1 MPRQILPIFVTA
13 GVVDDLKKRLR
24 AAAVGTD
31 QTVQSCAPLNDATRA
46 SWGQFYAA
54 VLDFTGEPT
63 AFWTANAANERAYA
77 YEDELVSWQGKLKG
91 GGCALT
97 VPDYDPSKNKAQDAT
112 LQLFEYLAIIAAAVG
127 GAYVVSRVIEVLP
140 KPTQTIEVKKSEG
153 DGGGKAREALS
164 RGARTRP
171 PQVYSVGYED
181 RRGRFH
187 VVRVRA
193 GSKARAILAARKKGH
208 DIGSVRFTSLVKG
221 A

>member
-1 MPRQILPIFVTA
+1 M
-13 GVVDDLKKRLR
+13 
-24 AAAVGTD
+24 
-31 QTVQSCAPLNDATRA
+31 
-46 SWGQFYAA
+46 
-54 VLDFTGEPT
+54 LDFTGEPT

-140 KPTQTIEVKKSEG
+140 KPTQTIEVKKS
-153 DGGGKAREALS
+153 DGQASEALT

-171 PQVYSVGYED
+171 PQVVYSVGYED